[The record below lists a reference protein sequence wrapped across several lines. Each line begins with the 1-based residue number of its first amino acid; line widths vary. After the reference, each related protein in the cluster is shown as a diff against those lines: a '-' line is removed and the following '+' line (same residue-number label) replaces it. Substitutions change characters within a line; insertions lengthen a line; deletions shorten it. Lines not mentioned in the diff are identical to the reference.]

1 MSIIVDK
8 YLSRQVKSP
17 LRESI
22 PYATKI
28 NKTRAEMLGLV
39 DGCFSKKAV

>member
-1 MSIIVDK
+1 MFIIVDK

-17 LRESI
+17 PRESI
-22 PYATKI
+22 PYATEI
-28 NKTRAEMLGLV
+28 NKNKAEMLGLV